1 MYKVS
6 IQRTYLPLDT
16 MSLQKN
22 LNELQKPSYRLLLLN
37 IFDFPKQQ
45 RSCPEGAERVD
56 YLVSPSLKRKNLK
69 M

>member
-22 LNELQKPSYRLLLLN
+22 LNELQKPGYQLLLFEY
-37 IFDFPKQQ
+37 I
-45 RSCPEGAERVD
+45 
-56 YLVSPSLKRKNLK
+56 
-69 M
+69 